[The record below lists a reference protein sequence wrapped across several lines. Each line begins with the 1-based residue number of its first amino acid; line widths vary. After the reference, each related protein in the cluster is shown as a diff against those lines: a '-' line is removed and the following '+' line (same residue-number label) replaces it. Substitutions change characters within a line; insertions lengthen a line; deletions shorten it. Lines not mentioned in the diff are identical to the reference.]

1 MKYFRFKHPNRC
13 LVSLSA
19 DQHQSLHELKEDIKT
34 GVINFIPTFCLCESG
49 DEVTISEVD
58 LLGVYL
64 RNVICRGCGIIR
76 ANPYMDSESL
86 IIFYEKYYEVLYH
99 GAQGL
104 LSSGT
109 SKSDLD
115 EHSSITMDMMKKE
128 FETSVK
134 FAETYTV
141 PFADVGGRGK
151 NILMIGGRSGGRL
164 YPFLENG
171 NNCTVVDF
179 ELSSI
184 KYARSRGLTAFSG
197 DYKKIDFGVFY
208 DWIICDNSLEHFLDI
223 KTELAGLSKLLT
235 SKGRL
240 LLSIPAGSNLHSLYH
255 FADSRMEFRLCHNY
269 LFSKRSF
276 VNLLNS
282 FGFSLIKS
290 DYLAHQMNLV
300 TIFEKNEIDETTFNK
315 GTLRDKGAYKE
326 QIRTIVKAEL
336 LYGFYRL
343 IRLRKLKEK
352 LGPRLKNIN
361 IIYKLYKML
370 FFKGITTN

>member
-19 DQHQSLHELKEDIKT
+19 DQQQSLHELEEDIKT
-34 GVINFIPTFCLCESG
+34 GKINFIPTFCPCESE
-49 DEVTISEVD
+49 DEVTISESD
-58 LLGVYL
+58 ILGVYL
-64 RNVICRGCGIIR
+64 RYVICRECGIIR

-86 IIFYEKYYEVLYH
+86 IIFYEKYYDVLYH
-99 GAQGL
+99 ACHGT
-104 LSSGT
+104 SRT

-128 FETSVK
+128 FETSAK

-141 PFADVGGRGK
+141 PFADVGEGK

-179 ELSSI
+179 DLNRI
-184 KYARSRGLTAFSG
+184 KYARSRGLTSFSG
-197 DYKKIDFGVFY
+197 DYKKIDFGSSY
-208 DWIICDNSLEHFLDI
+208 DLIICDHSFEHFLDI
-223 KTELAGLSKLLT
+223 KTEVAGLSKLLT

-240 LLSIPAGSNLHSLYH
+240 LISIPAGSNLHSLYN
-255 FADSRMEFRLCHNY
+255 FADSRMEFKLCHNY

-276 VNLLNS
+276 VNLINS

-315 GTLRDKGAYKE
+315 GTLRDKGAYKD
-326 QIRTIVKAEL
+326 QIRTICQ
-336 LYGFYRL
+336 G
-343 IRLRKLKEK
+343 
-352 LGPRLKNIN
+352 
-361 IIYKLYKML
+361 
-370 FFKGITTN
+370 